1 MKKYF
6 LFFILLSISCISK
19 AQLTA
24 EQSQIKKTFF
34 DFLKFYQHNEKNFY
48 SFKLY
53 KGTGKENEPPYHIQW
68 KEVDRYCAWL
78 KTNVPYVCDEYIKN
92 ERSDFKYYD
101 SSFKADP
108 EDEIPM
114 GFDYDR
120 WAGGQEEVSY
130 MIKWYTSSKNKYEV
144 MMNGDTATLR
154 IGSKLSEGD
163 TEKDWNWNEAPF
175 KKEKG
180 KWKMAGNVHPVGL

>member
-1 MKKYF
+1 MAD
-6 LFFILLSISCISK
+6 
-19 AQLTA
+19 AQLNA
-24 EQSQIKKTFF
+24 EQLQIKKTFF
-34 DFLKFYQHNEKNFY
+34 DFLHFYQKNEKKFY

-53 KGTGKENEPPYHIQW
+53 KATGKDDGPPYHIQW

-78 KTNVPYVCDEYIKN
+78 KASVPYVGDEYIKN

-120 WAGGQEEVSY
+120 WAGGQEEISY
-130 MIKWYTSSKNKYEV
+130 MIKWYTADKNKYEV
-144 MMNGDTATLR
+144 TIHGNKATLR
-154 IGSKLSEGD
+154 IGSDLEGENEKSWSEV
-163 TEKDWNWNEAPF
+163 PF
-175 KKEKG
+175 IKEKG
-180 KWKMAGNVHPVGL
+180 KWKMAGNVHPADTE